1 MSYNDDVKTYLS
13 KISEDNHTVAE
24 IELYGLLHG
33 GLIFILKGRGAMQLR
48 FETENAALARKYY
61 TLVKRLFSVSATIR
75 QVIRNRFGEK
85 HIYVADITETSD
97 CLEILRYYDMID
109 VSSYEIS
116 RKIDSSMIRTDD
128 DKRAYLRGI
137 FLSAG
142 YIADPKKNYLIEFR
156 SDNQDL
162 LRSLQAMLSEYEI
175 ISKMRLKKNEGLL
188 YIKRSEDISMI
199 LALCGAYDFML
210 NMQDKMAMKDMRNK
224 LQRLVN
230 CDTANVS
237 KTIEVSLR
245 QQKAIDKISKSI
257 GLQSLPESLIEAAQ
271 LRIDNPESSL
281 SEMAA
286 NAVPPLS
293 RSTLNKRL
301 TKIIQ
306 IADAL

>member
-33 GLIFILKGRGAMQLR
+33 GLIFIIKGRGAIQLR

-85 HIYVADITETSD
+85 HIYVADIIETAD
-97 CLEILRYYDMID
+97 CLEMLRYYDMID

-116 RKIDSSMIRTDD
+116 RRIDSSMIRTDD

-156 SDNQDL
+156 SDNQEL
-162 LRSLQAMLSEYEI
+162 LHSLQTILLEYEI
-175 ISKMRLKKNEGLL
+175 ISKIRNKKNEGLL
-188 YIKRSEDISMI
+188 YIKKSEDISMI

-245 QQKAIDKISKSI
+245 QQKAIDKISKTI
-257 GLQSLPESLIEAAQ
+257 GLQSLTDSLIEAAQ

>member
-1 MSYNDDVKTYLS
+1 MSYNDEVKTYLS
-13 KISEDNHTVAE
+13 KVLEDNHTIAE

-33 GLIFILKGRGAMQLR
+33 GLIFIIKGRGAMQLR

-61 TLVKRLFSVSATIR
+61 TLVKRLFSVTVTISK
-75 QVIRNRFGEK
+75 VIRNRFGEK
-85 HIYVADITETSD
+85 HIYTADMTETAD

-116 RKIDSSMIRTDD
+116 REIDFSLLRTEN

-142 YIADPKKNYLIEFR
+142 YISDPKKNYLIEFR
-156 SDNQDL
+156 SDSYDL
-162 LRSLQAMLSEYEI
+162 LNSLRSLLSEYGI
-175 ISKMRLKKNEGLL
+175 MSKIREKKNEGLL
-188 YIKRSEDISMI
+188 YIKKSEDISMI
-199 LALCGAYDFML
+199 LALCGAYDYML
-210 NMQDKMAMKDMRNK
+210 HMQDKMAMKDMRNK

-245 QQKAIDKISKSI
+245 QQNAIDKISKSI

-286 NAVPPLS
+286 SATPPLS